1 MQNIQLI
8 KTLETELHKYR
19 IPRNKEEK
27 DKKELLEFKLMELH
41 NLRITNQ
48 RKVKK

>member
-1 MQNIQLI
+1 MSTIKLI

-19 IPRNKEEK
+19 IPRTKEEK

-41 NLRITNQ
+41 NIRIANQ
-48 RKVKK
+48 RKAKK